1 MSRLTTNAVLTLV
14 VGLDCGCTSC
24 FSNRFFAIEAMS
36 QHPTLEHRLSSSDP
50 ILSQD
55 HCVLSFQITISS
67 VTRHNNNK

>member
-1 MSRLTTNAVLTLV
+1 MCRLATDTVLTLV

-36 QHPTLEHRLSSSDP
+36 QHPTLEHRLSCSDP

-55 HCVLSFQITISS
+55 HCVFRLRIRITDVAAHCS
-67 VTRHNNNK
+67 